1 MLNVNV
7 PNISKK
13 DLKGFVITRQGNQIF
28 KDTFEKRIDP
38 RGHDYFWIKGEM
50 DKNDSSIDYD
60 GKAVSSGYV
69 SITPIHYNITNELF
83 LDDLR
88 LQFLDG

>member
-1 MLNVNV
+1 MIN
-7 PNISKK
+7 
-13 DLKGFVITRQGNQIF
+13 
-28 KDTFEKRIDP
+28 
-38 RGHDYFWIKGEM
+38 H
-50 DKNDSSIDYD
+50 DSSIDYD

-69 SITPIHYNITNELF
+69 SITPIHYNITNEPF